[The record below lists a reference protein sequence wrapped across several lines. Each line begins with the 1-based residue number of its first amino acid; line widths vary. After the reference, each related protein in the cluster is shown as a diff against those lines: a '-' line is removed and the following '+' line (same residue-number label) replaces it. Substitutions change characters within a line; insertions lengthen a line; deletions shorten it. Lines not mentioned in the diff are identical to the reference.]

1 MLTCWEP
8 VSPATLRRKIM
19 LPLPYCGTPPSPGEL
34 LARFNLDPVLITTL
48 VVLASAH
55 VYGIPGSNRRGRAYA
70 ASGWLV
76 AALALVS
83 PLCAL
88 SVSLFSARIAQHM
101 ILVLVAA
108 PLIALGWPRQS
119 YSVTTWPLWAASTA
133 FMISLWCWH
142 MPTPY
147 AATFTSTAVYWTMH
161 VTLFGSSVALWSE
174 LIHHPPRRTALV
186 LSAGLL
192 SSMQMG
198 LLGAVLALARR
209 PLFYPHFA
217 TTQAWGLT
225 ALQDQQLGGTLM
237 WVPGILLFLWVS
249 IRSLR
254 RLWNT
259 LEGMS
264 RNESDPARL
273 S

>member
-1 MLTCWEP
+1 
-8 VSPATLRRKIM
+8 M
-19 LPLPYCGTPPSPGEL
+19 LPLPYCGTPPSPGGL
-34 LARFNLDPVLITTL
+34 LERFNLDPVLITAL
-48 VVLASAH
+48 VVLACAH
-55 VYGIPGSNRRGRAYA
+55 VCGISAAHRHGRAYA
-70 ASGWLV
+70 ACGWLV

-101 ILVLVAA
+101 ILLLVAA

-119 YSVTTWPLWAASTA
+119 YPVTTWPLWTLSTV
-133 FMISLWCWH
+133 FMVALWCWH

-147 AATFTSTAVYWTMH
+147 AATFTSTGWYWTMH
-161 VTLFGSSVALWSE
+161 LTLFGSGVALWSE
-174 LIHHPPRRTALV
+174 LLHHPPRRAALV

-192 SSMQMG
+192 SSVQMG

-209 PLFYPHFA
+209 PLFYPHFT
-217 TTQAWGLT
+217 TTQVWGLT
-225 ALQDQQLGGTLM
+225 PLQDQQLGGTIM
-237 WVPGILLFLWVS
+237 WVPGILLFLWVA

-259 LEGMS
+259 LEGMGQH
-264 RNESDPARL
+264 ESDPARL

>member
-1 MLTCWEP
+1 
-8 VSPATLRRKIM
+8 M

-34 LARFNLDPVLITTL
+34 LQRFNLDPILIATL
-48 VVLASAH
+48 VVLACAH
-55 VYGIPGSNRRGRAYA
+55 VYAIHESNRRGRVYA
-70 ASGWLV
+70 ACGWLI
-76 AALALVS
+76 AAIALIS

-88 SVSLFSARIAQHM
+88 SVTLFSARIAQHM

-119 YSVTTWPLWAASTA
+119 PSVTTWPLWTAATV
-133 FMISLWCWH
+133 FMICLWCWH

-147 AATFTSTAVYWTMH
+147 AATFTATAVYWSMH
-161 VTLFGSSVALWSE
+161 VTLFGSSVVLWSE

-186 LSAGLL
+186 LAAGLL
-192 SSMQMG
+192 SSVQMG

-209 PLFYPHFA
+209 PLFYPHFL
-217 TTQAWGLT
+217 TTQVWGLT
-225 ALQDQQLGGTLM
+225 PLQDQQLGGTLM
-237 WVPGILLFLWVS
+237 WVPGILLFLWVA

-259 LEGMS
+259 LEDMN
-264 RNESDPARL
+264 RHESDPARL